1 MIKSFISK
9 KGFTLAEVLIT
20 LGIIG
25 VVAAMTLPTLLT
37 NTQKT
42 ALAVATKR
50 FHSIVSNAVQLYM
63 ADENTD
69 DLRNSELCAR
79 DDGSNW
85 VETQAATDNFVRKYF
100 NVVQECDS
108 NNADKCFA
116 ANYRNY
122 KANGQTY
129 PSKWLVSGKA
139 FILADG
145 TVLTIQAG
153 GQQLPPVTVYVDVNG
168 RKGPNVM
175 GYDLWSMSIFY
186 DGTVDE
192 SGATPEARK
201 AGTASE
207 YREARFRDS
216 CQNNY
221 GGCFGHFLN
230 NGYKFDY

>member
-1 MIKSFISK
+1 MIKSCISK

-20 LGIIG
+20 LGVIG
-25 VVAAMTLPTLLT
+25 VVAAMTLPTLLA

-42 ALAVATKR
+42 TLAVATKR

-69 DLRNSELCAR
+69 DLRNSELCANA
-79 DDGSNW
+79 DNSN
-85 VETQAATDNFVRKYF
+85 ESEAQDATDNFVRKYF
-100 NVVQECDS
+100 NVVEECDN

-116 ANYRNY
+116 QKYRNY
-122 KANGQTY
+122 KANGETY
-129 PSKWLVSGKA
+129 PSSWFFWKKA

-145 TVLTIQAG
+145 TALAIKSGDQG
-153 GQQLPPVTVYVDVNG
+153 WPITVYVDVNG
-168 RKGPNVM
+168 RKGPNVI
-175 GYDLWSMSIFY
+175 GYDMWNMSIFY

-192 SGATPEARK
+192 SDATPEAKK
-201 AGTASE
+201 AGTASKN
-207 YREARFRDS
+207 RENRFRYA
-216 CQNNY
+216 CKETY